1 MEKGEKKTKY
11 LRWLEMLEMEL
22 NSIKAVS
29 SGGLKLA
36 FLYVL
41 YDVQRAKEMFAQV
54 RSKMEGNSDIRELL
68 EIDED
73 VDYSVWAGKLRT
85 FDTKKY
91 FVADDR
97 STRTS

>member
-1 MEKGEKKTKY
+1 
-11 LRWLEMLEMEL
+11 MEL

-54 RSKMEGNSDIRELL
+54 RSKMEGNSDIREL
-68 EIDED
+68 
-73 VDYSVWAGKLRT
+73 WR
-85 FDTKKY
+85 
-91 FVADDR
+91 
-97 STRTS
+97 